1 MGSSLAPPRRLLEQR
16 RSEMMDC
23 SAMTP
28 QAFVEAARRTAWAS
42 DQRPEPHV
50 TIEEYNAID
59 GEAGPRSFRPPRPGQ

>member
-1 MGSSLAPPRRLLEQR
+1 
-16 RSEMMDC
+16 MMDC